1 VKGEFWRI
9 KFPAIL
15 GQRDVWIAILAVTTI
30 FAFVLNYYGL
40 IRGVSVVTPHLF
52 YLPIV
57 IAGYWFPRRGIVF
70 TVIVAMTYLTMVYIM
85 TYPDIDSITS
95 ATARFYV
102 LVAIGLIVASL
113 SSNLKEKEDRYHG
126 IFDYSEAG
134 VFLVRYNPEEMLI
147 EEVNER
153 GADIL
158 GYRASELT
166 GRSLHEIWQSR
177 EEYDRFV
184 QKISREGTITDL
196 ESGLLKKHNKEII
209 VLISAGRLPENMM
222 VFTIVD
228 ITERKN
234 AEEALKESKE
244 RYQGLY
250 NNAQVGLVR
259 SRIEDGRVLE
269 ANDHM
274 AMMFGYRNSREFI
287 ENFSFSQN
295 YVDEGTRDEMIS
307 RLQKNTTVSNFEAR
321 FRRRDGS
328 IIWTRFWARIFPK
341 KGYLEG
347 VYTDVTE
354 EKISAQAL
362 GESEER
368 YRRLVQNIPDYVLVF
383 SLDRII
389 FANPATASAVGK
401 GIEELSN
408 TSVYDFIA
416 PEYWEIVRKNTLKTM
431 NGEPVEPYEVEIRV
445 PDMPKRIA
453 IMNTTLLRYQEQ
465 RVILAVL
472 TDITDQ
478 KQVEEALTASK
489 DQYRATIDAMSDG
502 IYLLDHNLHL
512 ILINSIFG
520 RWLKAGGVTG
530 DVIGRRIDEV
540 LPSLK
545 GKIVEEFR
553 HVFST
558 GRMQISNDE
567 IHIRN
572 KRFIFE
578 TRKIPVFED
587 GKVVRVVTIMR
598 NITRQKQIE
607 EEKRVAYEQIEK
619 NIEQFAILGD
629 HIRNPMQVIV
639 GLADLEGGPINEKIQ
654 HQAREIDRTISQLDR
669 GWIESEK
676 IREFVKKYYGIGK

>member
-1 VKGEFWRI
+1 MKGEFWRI

-15 GQRDVWIAILAVTTI
+15 GQRDVWVIILAITTI
-30 FAFVLNYYGL
+30 FAFLLNYYGL
-40 IRGVSVVTPHLF
+40 VRGISAVTPHLF

-57 IAGYWFPRRGIVF
+57 IAGYWFPRRGIIFSV
-70 TVIVAMTYLTMVYIM
+70 VVGMTYLAMVYIM

-113 SSNLKEKEDRYHG
+113 SSNLKEQEDRYHG

-158 GYRASELT
+158 GYRPGELT
-166 GRSLHEIWQSR
+166 GRCLFDIWHNR
-177 EEYDRFV
+177 EEYDRFIHM
-184 QKISREGTITDL
+184 ISRMGTITDL
-196 ESGLLKKHNKEII
+196 ESRLRTKMNEEII
-209 VLISAGRLPENMM
+209 VLISAGRLPEKMM
-222 VFTIVD
+222 VFTIID
-228 ITERKN
+228 ITQRKN
-234 AEEALKESKE
+234 TEEALKESKE

-259 SRIEDGRVLE
+259 TRIEDGKVLE
-269 ANDHM
+269 ANEHM
-274 AMMFGYRNSREFI
+274 ARMFGYEDSREFV
-287 ENFSFSQN
+287 EHFSFPHN
-295 YVDEGTRDEMIS
+295 YADEGTREEMIS
-307 RLQKNTTVSNFEAR
+307 CLEKNTTVSNFEAR
-321 FRRRDGS
+321 FRKRDGS
-328 IIWTRFWARIFPK
+328 IIWTRFWARIFPQ

-354 EKISAQAL
+354 EKISTQAL

-368 YRRLVQNIPDYVLVF
+368 YKRLVESIPDYVLVF

-401 GIEELSN
+401 SIEGLSD

-416 PEYWEIVRKNTLKTM
+416 PEFWELVRQNTLKTM
-431 NGEPVEPYEVEIRV
+431 NGEPVEPYEIEIRV
-445 PDMPKRIA
+445 PDMPRRIA

-472 TDITDQ
+472 TDITDR
-478 KQVEEALTASK
+478 KHAEEALTASK
-489 DQYRATIDAMSDG
+489 DQYKATIDAMSDG
-502 IYLLDHNLHL
+502 IYLLDRDLQL

-520 RWLKAGGVTG
+520 RWLEAGGMTG
-530 DVIGRRIDEV
+530 EVIGRRIDEV

-545 GKIVEEFR
+545 DKIVEEFR
-553 HVFST
+553 LVFST
-558 GRMQISNDE
+558 GRMQITNDE

-607 EEKRVAYEQIEK
+607 EEKKLAYEQIEK

-639 GLADLEGGPINEKIQ
+639 GLADLEGGTINERIQ